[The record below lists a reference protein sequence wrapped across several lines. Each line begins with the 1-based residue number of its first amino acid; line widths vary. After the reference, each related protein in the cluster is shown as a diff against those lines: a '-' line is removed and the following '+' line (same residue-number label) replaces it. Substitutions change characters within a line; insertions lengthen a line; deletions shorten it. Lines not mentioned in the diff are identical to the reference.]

1 MNARFY
7 VEISVLGQVLEKK
20 EWEYCHHSCLGFF
33 WWMTTWDGWNVT
45 GKKIAHYI
53 FDKEHRVLIM

>member
-33 WWMTTWDGWNVT
+33 GGWLHEM
-45 GKKIAHYI
+45 GGMSLEKK
-53 FDKEHRVLIM
+53 